1 MVYEEMEA
9 RVASGTDL
17 TPDEML
23 AYGRMVESR
32 RGPDAAEEI
41 VRALVERCPRYGPGS
56 YELGRLLLLRDDDR
70 GIAYIERAV
79 ELDRGLVLAA
89 LPLLYS
95 YLTGKRRYR
104 EADGMVERYRDGY
117 HGEQANR
124 EQIAGLARQERA
136 HLRFD
141 DAYLHHDLSGTQL
154 ARVIEIVRGLD
165 DVEQAFVMR
174 KLVQHL
180 RDRPLYV
187 LVVVPRRRRA
197 RREEGKKVQW
207 SRVVRD
213 LSVVGEFRIV
223 VVDGGKNRPMYEEAR
238 RIAGSR
244 LPLE

>member
-1 MVYEEMEA
+1 
-9 RVASGTDL
+9 
-17 TPDEML
+17 
-23 AYGRMVESR
+23 
-32 RGPDAAEEI
+32 
-41 VRALVERCPRYGPGS
+41 
-56 YELGRLLLLRDDDR
+56 
-70 GIAYIERAV
+70 
-79 ELDRGLVLAA
+79 
-89 LPLLYS
+89 
-95 YLTGKRRYR
+95 
-104 EADGMVERYRDGY
+104 
-117 HGEQANR
+117 
-124 EQIAGLARQERA
+124 
-136 HLRFD
+136 
-141 DAYLHHDLSGTQL
+141 
-154 ARVIEIVRGLD
+154 VIEIVRGLD